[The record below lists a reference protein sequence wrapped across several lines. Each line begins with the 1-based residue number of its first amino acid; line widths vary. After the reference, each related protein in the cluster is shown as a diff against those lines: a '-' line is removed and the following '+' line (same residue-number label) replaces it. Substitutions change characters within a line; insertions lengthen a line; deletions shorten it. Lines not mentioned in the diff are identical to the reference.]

1 MQRHT
6 LKSLSLLFGVAF
18 PVLFVDQ
25 VTKWLIQNNI
35 ALRNPPV
42 IVIIK
47 DIFELSYTTNTGAAF
62 GLMPGQNLPLIIVT
76 IIAIGF
82 IFIYFRQF
90 QHSLWMTIALGFLL
104 GGAVG
109 NFIDRIFYGQVTDFL
124 RFRLLPNFWWPT
136 FNVADV
142 AVCIG
147 AGMLMIR
154 LLRHRGDYDAQKQTE
169 N

>member
-109 NFIDRIFYGQVTDFL
+109 KFYRSDFL
-124 RFRLLPNFWWPT
+124 WPSHRFPSVSIAAEFLVANVLTLL
-136 FNVADV
+136 
-142 AVCIG
+142 
-147 AGMLMIR
+147 M
-154 LLRHRGDYDAQKQTE
+154 
-169 N
+169 